1 MDRMLIAKSEHNV
14 TLRQKVGT
22 AQNLYLSDAQ
32 QRGLAAGADWSITS
46 TIQRPALLQ
55 SLQVN
60 VTDDQADL
68 TDVTVS
74 GLSLFVSDQTC
85 AAACFN
91 SKSFGARKRSIG
103 ISINNNQTVVVQ
115 GKNVVAASTAG
126 VAVAIDPLDSSAVKS
141 PSEQAERFN
150 FVFGLGSVSV
160 PAGAAAT
167 ASLIATA
174 TRPCTLGEIILANHS
189 TGATAVKSEDIVIE
203 DIIVAGLSML
213 AGATATQQIPLTV
226 FENSASD
233 IAGLS
238 LNYPI
243 EANARVEVKL
253 RNYDGANACD
263 IAGGI
268 LVEPWK

>member
-22 AQNLYLSDAQ
+22 AQNLYLSDSQ
-32 QRGLAAGADWSITS
+32 QRGLAAAADWSITS

-55 SLQVN
+55 SLQIN
-60 VTDDQADL
+60 VTDDKADI

-74 GLSLFVSDQTC
+74 GLSLFVSDQSC

-103 ISINNNQTVVVQ
+103 ISINNNQTCVVQ

-126 VAVAIDPLDSSAVKS
+126 VAIAIDPLDSSSVKS

-160 PAGAAAT
+160 PFGAV
-167 ASLIATA
+167 ASLVATA

-189 TGATAVKSEDIVIE
+189 TGATSVKSEDIVIE

-233 IAGLS
+233 IAGSPL
-238 LNYPI
+238 
-243 EANARVEVKL
+243 
-253 RNYDGANACD
+253 
-263 IAGGI
+263 
-268 LVEPWK
+268 